1 MDDLTRGD
9 QGVSRRLV
17 LLMAIACGAAAAN
30 LYYAQ
35 PLLHTLGH
43 AFGVGDATAGLLVTV
58 TQLGYV
64 VGLALVVPIGDLRER
79 RALISGTLVV
89 TAAGLGVAA
98 AAPGLVVFAVA
109 IGVVGITSVVAQII
123 VPMSS
128 LLSAEHERG
137 AVVGQVMSG
146 LLIGILTARTA
157 SGLIAAAL
165 GWRAVF
171 AVAGFGMLV
180 LAAVLRRALPRVPPS
195 TDLAYRS
202 LLRSVLMLIRAEPV
216 LRLRMALG
224 AVSFGCF
231 SAMWTALAFLLA
243 GPPFHY
249 GNATIGLF
257 GLAGIAGAGAA
268 TAAGRLADRGR
279 GALTSATAIVLLI
292 ASWGILAAG
301 RSSAVVL
308 IAGIAVLD
316 LAVQGLHI
324 SNQSAVYALNP
335 EARSRITTAYMV
347 SCFLGGALL
356 SGLAS
361 TLYAGDGWSGV
372 CTLGAGAAV
381 LGLAVWVI
389 AVGGA
394 RLSRPAPRPISRVA
408 PRTRRWGRR

>member
-1 MDDLTRGD
+1 MALRPPTCITPNLCCTPSGTR
-9 QGVSRRLV
+9 S
-17 LLMAIACGAAAAN
+17 AIGE
-30 LYYAQ
+30 
-35 PLLHTLGH
+35 G
-43 AFGVGDATAGLLVTV
+43 TAGLLVTV

-79 RALISGTLVV
+79 RALISGTLLV
-89 TAAGLGVAA
+89 TAAGLGAAA

-109 IGVVGITSVVAQII
+109 LAVVGVTSVVAQII
-123 VPMSS
+123 VPMSA

-137 AVVGQVMSG
+137 AVVGRVMSG

-157 SGLIAAAL
+157 SGLLAAAL

-171 AVAGFGMLV
+171 AIAALGMLA
-180 LAAVLRRALPRVPPS
+180 LAAVLRRALPRVPP
-195 TDLAYRS
+195 TTELGYGA
-202 LLRSVLMLIRAEPV
+202 LLRSVATLVGDEPV

-224 AVSFGCF
+224 AISFGCF

-268 TAAGRLADRGR
+268 TVAGRLADRGH
-279 GALTSATAIVLLI
+279 GALTSSVSLVLLI
-292 ASWGILAAG
+292 VSWGILAAG

-308 IAGIAVLD
+308 VAGIALLD

-356 SGLAS
+356 SALAS
-361 TLYAGDGWSGV
+361 TLYAGDGWGGV
-372 CTLGAGAAV
+372 CTLGGVTAA
-381 LGLAVWVI
+381 LGLAIWMVV
-389 AVGGA
+389 AGGA
-394 RLSRPAPRPISRVA
+394 RLRRPLRPVA
-408 PRTRRWGRR
+408 DSGRD